1 MLDRIPMADRD
12 TNGDLYAYLLSKIA
26 SAEVNGQFRTP
37 RHIIKLM
44 VDMTAP
50 QPSDEICDPACG
62 TADFLVAASEYVRA
76 THVDALLDA
85 KQRSHFHR
93 SMFHGFDFDATM
105 LRIGSMNMLLH
116 GVESPDVCY
125 RDTLSE
131 DASTDAARY
140 TLILATPRFAG
151 SLDYE
156 ATAKD
161 LQRMVK
167 TKKNEL
173 LFVDR
178 RWAFWM
184 LKSLQLEIMNKS
196 AAVPGLNCDD
206 VYRLEVNL
214 PSVPE
219 QVRIASILDHAD
231 ALRAKRPQVRGHLD
245 TLTESI
251 FQEMFASEP
260 STARSKRSP
269 CRFERTRSEA
279 SYCITSLSMRA
290 SPFSVS
296 TMSSATS
303 SAGPSDA
310 SIKAIPAPLSHI
322 HLQREF
328 AERPSSGRR
337 SHLRYRSTCR
347 RQRTLRISASPRV
360 KWEAV
365 TYAG

>member
-1 MLDRIPMADRD
+1 MTVVTSPW
-12 TNGDLYAYLLSKIA
+12 
-26 SAEVNGQFRTP
+26 SAPEGSSAAT
-37 RHIIKLM
+37 L
-44 VDMTAP
+44 
-50 QPSDEICDPACG
+50 
-62 TADFLVAASEYVRA
+62 AASPMRRA
-76 THVDALLDA
+76 FVVSR
-85 KQRSHFHR
+85 KGS
-93 SMFHGFDFDATM
+93 
-105 LRIGSMNMLLH
+105 IGSVTWVD
-116 GVESPDVCY
+116 GPAWPI
-125 RDTLSE
+125 DT
-131 DASTDAARY
+131 AY
-140 TLILATPRFAG
+140 F
-151 SLDYE
+151 
-156 ATAKD
+156 
-161 LQRMVK
+161 VK
-167 TKKNEL
+167 PKGNNL
-173 LFVDR
+173 DR

-184 LKSLQLEIMNKS
+184 LKSLQLETMNKS

-206 VYRLEVNL
+206 VHRLEVNL

-290 SPFSVS
+290 SPCSVS

-310 SIKAIPAPLSHI
+310 SIKAIPAPRPHI

-337 SHLRYRSTCR
+337 LAPPLPKHLPPTTNSSHLCEPARSMGGCDSCR
-347 RQRTLRISASPRV
+347 LR
-360 KWEAV
+360 
-365 TYAG
+365 